1 MKHTQDTTKSGMSAK
16 EFTVLVAALMS
27 IVAIS
32 IDALLPA
39 LGMIGKDL
47 AITDPNQ
54 PQYLISMLFL
64 GEAIGLLVAGPF
76 SDALG
81 RKPILFAGFAIY
93 LTGTL
98 VCYFSSSLEGL
109 MLGRLLQG
117 LGVAGPQI
125 AAMSLVRDM
134 FKGAQMART
143 MSLVMMIFVL
153 VPAIAPT
160 LGQAVMLFS
169 HWRGIFEMYL
179 CYALILLVW
188 VSLRLKETLPREKR
202 ITLTARSFYDGFKE
216 VLTHRATASYTI
228 CMGLFFGGFIGYLNS
243 SQQIFQVQFHTG
255 TLFSVYFG
263 VLALVLGF
271 SSLINSRIVEK
282 HGTKTIAFRAIV
294 TVVLASIVFLA
305 LHAFVNIT
313 LWMFMAYAVVFFF
326 CFGLLFGNINALA
339 MEPMGHVAGIASAV
353 IGSLSSIMSMLI
365 GTLIGQL
372 YNNTLIPITVG
383 FIIVGTLAL
392 GIILWAEK
400 GQDTSI
406 EVAPT

>member
-1 MKHTQDTTKSGMSAK
+1 
-16 EFTVLVAALMS
+16 
-27 IVAIS
+27 
-32 IDALLPA
+32 
-39 LGMIGKDL
+39 
-47 AITDPNQ
+47 
-54 PQYLISMLFL
+54 
-64 GEAIGLLVAGPF
+64 
-76 SDALG
+76 
-81 RKPILFAGFAIY
+81 
-93 LTGTL
+93 
-98 VCYFSSSLEGL
+98 

-202 ITLTARSFYDGFKE
+202 ITLTALSFYDGFKE

-313 LWMFMAYAVVFFF
+313 LWMFMSYAVVFFF
-326 CFGLLFGNINALA
+326 CFGLLFGNINAMA

-406 EVAPT
+406 EVAST